1 MIVPKKQKSVSRRRN
16 KECRQSIN
24 AKIISDMDV
33 TVAKIMFFASQIYTE
48 KGTGTKDG
56 YNKLFDG

>member
-1 MIVPKKQKSVSRRRN
+1 
-16 KECRQSIN
+16 
-24 AKIISDMDV
+24 MDV